1 MNKIIF
7 VTQPDLIQGETYA
20 IKNYSNN
27 DIKKILS
34 TCESTSAFYLIDK
47 DAPHRWLQS
56 VVKQSKI
63 VFDFATGG
71 TDRIDI
77 DFTDS
82 IKAKIFKHKK

>member
-47 DAPHRWLQS
+47 MLH
-56 VVKQSKI
+56 
-63 VFDFATGG
+63 
-71 TDRIDI
+71 IDGCNLL
-77 DFTDS
+77 
-82 IKAKIFKHKK
+82 

>member
-20 IKNYSNN
+20 IKNYTNN

-34 TCESTSAFYLIDK
+34 TCESTTAFYLIEDK
-47 DAPHRWLQS
+47 CPEQWLQS

-63 VFDFATGG
+63 VFDCSQSS
-71 TDRIDI
+71 IEDI
-77 DFTDS
+77 
-82 IKAKIFKHKK
+82 IQYAK